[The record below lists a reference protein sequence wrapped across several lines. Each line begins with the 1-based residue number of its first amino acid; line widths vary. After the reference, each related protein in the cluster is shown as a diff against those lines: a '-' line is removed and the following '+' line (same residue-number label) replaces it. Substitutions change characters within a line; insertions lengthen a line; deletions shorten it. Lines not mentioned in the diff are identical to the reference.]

1 VGVLRTVF
9 AAVGNRVQRRPLLT
23 LAVVVGLIVVAGAGA
38 SQITSVTGNEAFVE
52 SNPTLERFGDT
63 FDRGTMA
70 VLVRG
75 PATDPETMRAI
86 DTFDRRMEAA
96 DKVVT
101 VVSPADRVR
110 ATYGR
115 IPDSRAA
122 IERVVEPGGATVIN
136 VVLESGLT
144 QEEQRP
150 VYEKAV
156 DARSWAA
163 FPAGTEVIITGQPA
177 FSAQLSVLIQQS
189 TQELLGLAVGLMI
202 VALFFLF
209 RGVRLRL
216 LPIVAVFVGVIYT
229 FGAMGYLGIP
239 NSTLTSAVFPILIG
253 LGIDYSVQ
261 FHQRYE
267 EELERAPPSEAL
279 PAALAGIGPAV
290 LVAMLAAALGF
301 AATWAVTLG
310 VPAFEWFAQTSI
322 LGVMLS
328 FLTGVFLL
336 TPVVTMWVRWRYGAG
351 STDATTAPAG
361 PAGPAGT
368 TDTRPLDGASDS
380 PTPDE
385 GDLSDVARFLG
396 TGARFFASHPALI
409 LSIAGLLM
417 VGGFY
422 AGESLDTLA
431 DFEEFF
437 PQDLPAYV
445 NLQQFR
451 AVTGGG
457 DATQYDVLV
466 SGSGLRDPATLR
478 WMERFGQ
485 VAVGGSQIRAV
496 ESPATLVKS
505 YNDGAIP
512 ATEAGVERVL
522 DRVPPQERARF
533 YTDGYAHIVVVSEP
547 DVSPEETLSLIN
559 TIESALELSRA
570 PAGVDARLTGT
581 AVVSTPSVIDQIESR
596 DTITGYGIAAVFALL
611 FVYYRDPVKAVAPL
625 VPMLFVVGWQN
636 IYMAAFDIRISPL
649 GASLGALSVG
659 IGAEYTVIVMERYF
673 EEKRRGA
680 DPLDAIETAGARVGK
695 AITISGLTTVFG
707 FSALTLSPFPIIAD
721 FGFLTVGVIFLTLV
735 AAITTL
741 PPVLVVLDQARM
753 DIRRWLDRE
762 RTARGTEA
770 DLDPNT
776 D

>member
-1 VGVLRTVF
+1 MSLLRTVF
-9 AAVGNRVQRRPLLT
+9 AGVGERIQKRPLLT
-23 LAVVVGLIVVAGAGA
+23 LAVVVGLVVVAGAGA
-38 SQITSVTGNEAFVE
+38 SQITSVTGNQAFVD
-52 SNPTLERFGDT
+52 SNPTLERFEDT

-75 PATDPETMRAI
+75 GATDPETMRAI
-86 DTFDRRMEAA
+86 DTFDRRMEAT
-96 DKVVT
+96 DEVVT
-101 VVSPADRVR
+101 VLSPADRVR
-110 ATYGR
+110 AAYGR
-115 IPDSRAA
+115 IPDSRPQ
-122 IERVVEPGGATVIN
+122 IERVVGDDETTVVTVI
-136 VVLESGLT
+136 LESGLT

-150 VYEKAV
+150 VYEDAL

-189 TQELLGLAVGLMI
+189 TQQLLGLAVGLMI

-209 RGVRLRL
+209 RGVKLRL
-216 LPIVAVFVGVIYT
+216 LPIVGVFVGVMYT

-261 FHQRYE
+261 FHQRYS

-290 LVAMLAAALGF
+290 LIAMLAAALGF
-301 AATWAVTLG
+301 AATWVVTLG

-322 LGVMLS
+322 LGVVLS
-328 FLTGVFLL
+328 FLTGIFLL
-336 TPVVTMWVRWRYGAG
+336 TPVLTLWVRWRYDAE
-351 STDATTAPAG
+351 STTRSRP
-361 PAGPAGT
+361 
-368 TDTRPLDGASDS
+368 DTGE
-380 PTPDE
+380 DE
-385 GDLSDVARFLG
+385 LSDVARFLG
-396 TGARFFASHPALI
+396 RGARFFASHPALI
-409 LSIAGLLM
+409 IAIAGLLT

-422 AGESLDTLA
+422 AGESLGTLA

-451 AVTGGG
+451 AVSGGG
-457 DATQYDVLV
+457 DAARYDVIV
-466 SGSGLRDPATLR
+466 SGSDLRDPETLR
-478 WMERFGQ
+478 WMQRFGAAAAGSGQ
-485 VAVGGSQIRAV
+485 VVAV
-496 ESPATLVKS
+496 ESPATLVAS
-505 YNDGAIP
+505 ANDGEIP

-522 DRVPPQERARF
+522 DRVPPERRQQF
-533 YTDGYAHIVVVSEP
+533 YTDGYAHIVVVAEP
-547 DVSPEETLSLIN
+547 DVTPRETLSLIRS
-559 TIESALELSRA
+559 IESALELSRP
-570 PAGVDARLTGT
+570 PAGVEADLTGT
-581 AVVSTPSVIDQIESR
+581 AVISTPSVIDQIESR
-596 DTITGYGIAAVFALL
+596 DRITGYGVLAVFVLL
-611 FVYYRDPVKAVAPL
+611 LTYYRDLVKALAPL

-636 IYMAAFDIRISPL
+636 IYMAAFDIAVSPL

-695 AITISGLTTVFG
+695 AITISGMTTVFG
-707 FSALTLSPFPIIAD
+707 FSALTLSPFPIISD
-721 FGFLTVGVIFLTLV
+721 FGYLTVGVIFLTLV

-753 DIRRWLDRE
+753 DVNAWLDAR
-762 RTARGTEA
+762 RTDRVPDA
-770 DLDPNT
+770 D
-776 D
+776 

>member
-1 VGVLRTVF
+1 MDLLRSAF
-9 AAVGNRVQRRPLLT
+9 ARVGNRIQKRPLLT
-23 LAVVVGLIVVAGAGA
+23 LVVVVGLIVVAGAGA
-38 SQITSVTGNEAFVE
+38 SQITSVTGNQAFVD
-52 SNPTLERFGDT
+52 SNPTLERFEDT

-75 PATDPETMRAI
+75 DVTEPATMRAI
-86 DTFDRRMEAA
+86 DTFDRRME
-96 DKVVT
+96 T
-101 VVSPADRVR
+101 ADRVVSVLTPADQVR
-110 ATYGR
+110 AEYGR
-115 IPDSRAA
+115 IPDSQAQ
-122 IERVVEPGGATVIN
+122 IERVVGDRSSTVVT

-150 VYEKAV
+150 VYEDAL

-163 FPAGTEVIITGQPA
+163 FPAGTEVVITGQPA

-189 TQELLGLAVGLMI
+189 TQQLLGLAVGLMVI
-202 VALFFLF
+202 ALFFLF

-301 AATWAVTLG
+301 GATWVATLG

-328 FLTGVFLL
+328 FMTGIFLL
-336 TPVVTMWVRWRYGAG
+336 TPVLTLWVRWRYDAE
-351 STDATTAPAG
+351 STTPRPAV
-361 PAGPAGT
+361 
-368 TDTRPLDGASDS
+368 DDD
-380 PTPDE
+380 DE
-385 GDLSDVARFLG
+385 LSDVARFLG
-396 TGARFFASHPALI
+396 RGARFFASHPALI
-409 LSIAGLLM
+409 LAIAGLLT

-422 AGESLDTLA
+422 AGESLGTLA

-451 AVTGGG
+451 AVSGGG
-457 DATQYDVLV
+457 DAARYDIIV
-466 SGSGLRDPATLR
+466 SGTDLRDPETLR
-478 WMERFGQ
+478 WMERFSAAAAGSGQ
-485 VAVGGSQIRAV
+485 VVAV
-496 ESPATLVKS
+496 ESPATVVA
-505 YNDGAIP
+505 GANGGEIP
-512 ATEAGVERVL
+512 ATEAGVERAL
-522 DRVPPQERARF
+522 DRVPPERRQQF
-533 YTDGYAHIVVVSEP
+533 YTDGYAHIVVIAESDITP
-547 DVSPEETLSLIN
+547 RETLSLIRS
-559 TIESALELSRA
+559 IESALELSQP
-570 PAGVDARLTGT
+570 PAGVEADLTGT
-581 AVVSTPSVIDQIESR
+581 AVISTPSVIDQIESR
-596 DTITGYGIAAVFALL
+596 DQITGYGVLAVFVLL
-611 FVYYRDPVKAVAPL
+611 LLYYRDPVKALAPL
-625 VPMLFVVGWQN
+625 IPMLFVVGWQN
-636 IYMAAFDIRISPL
+636 IYMAAFDIRVSPL

-695 AITISGLTTVFG
+695 AITISGMTTVFG
-707 FSALTLSPFPIIAD
+707 FSALTLSPFPIIGD
-721 FGFLTVGVIFLTLV
+721 FGYLTVGVIFLTLV

-741 PPVLVVLDQARM
+741 PPVLVVLDQLRM
-753 DIRRWLDRE
+753 DIRSWLDTRE
-762 RTARGTEA
+762 TSTIDA
-770 DLDPNT
+770 D
-776 D
+776 

>member
-1 VGVLRTVF
+1 
-9 AAVGNRVQRRPLLT
+9 
-23 LAVVVGLIVVAGAGA
+23 
-38 SQITSVTGNEAFVE
+38 
-52 SNPTLERFGDT
+52 
-63 FDRGTMA
+63 
-70 VLVRG
+70 
-75 PATDPETMRAI
+75 
-86 DTFDRRMEAA
+86 
-96 DKVVT
+96 VVT
-101 VVSPADRVR
+101 VLSPADRVR
-110 ATYGR
+110 AEYGR

-122 IERVVEPGGATVIN
+122 IERVVRPGESTVVT

-150 VYEKAV
+150 VYEDAL

-163 FPAGTEVIITGQPA
+163 FPAGTEVIITGPPA
-177 FSAQLSVLIQQS
+177 FSSQLSVLIQQS
-189 TQELLGLAVGLMI
+189 TQQLLGLAVGLMI
-202 VALFFLF
+202 VALFFIF
-209 RGVRLRL
+209 RGVQLRL

-301 AATWAVTLG
+301 GATWVATLG

-336 TPVVTMWVRWRYGAG
+336 TPVLTLWVRWRHDPDQVV
-351 STDATTAPAG
+351 TETA
-361 PAGPAGT
+361 
-368 TDTRPLDGASDS
+368 DR
-380 PTPDE
+380 DE
-385 GDLSDVARFLG
+385 EELSDVARFLG
-396 TGARFFASHPALI
+396 KGARFFASHPALI
-409 LSIAGLLM
+409 LAVAGLLM

-422 AGESLDTLA
+422 AGESLETLA
-431 DFEEFF
+431 DSEEFF

-451 AVTGGG
+451 AVSGGG
-457 DATQYDVLV
+457 DAAQYDVLV
-466 SGSGLRDPATLR
+466 TGSNLRDPDTLR
-478 WMERFGQ
+478 WMERFADTATGSGQ
-485 VAVGGSQIRAV
+485 IVAV
-496 ESPATLVKS
+496 ESPASLVRS
-505 YNDGAIP
+505 YNDGEIP
-512 ATEAGVERVL
+512 PTRAGVERVL
-522 DRVPPQERARF
+522 DRAPPERRQQF
-533 YTDGYAHIVVVSEP
+533 YTDGYAHIVVVTGP
-547 DVSPEETLSLIN
+547 DVTSEETVSLIRS
-559 TIESALELSRA
+559 IESALELSRP
-570 PAGVDARLTGT
+570 PAGVDAQLTGV
-581 AVVSTPSVIDQIESR
+581 AVVSTPSIIEQIESR
-596 DTITGYGIAAVFALL
+596 DTITGYGVFAVFVLL
-611 FVYYRDPVKAVAPL
+611 LVYYRDPVKAVAPL
-625 VPMLFVVGWQN
+625 IPMLFVVGWQN
-636 IYMAAFDIRISPL
+636 IYMATFDIRISPL

-680 DPLDAIETAGARVGK
+680 VPLDAIETAGARVGK
-695 AITISGLTTVFG
+695 AITISGMTTVFG
-707 FSALTLSPFPIIAD
+707 FSALTLSPFPIISD

-741 PPVLVVLDQARM
+741 PPVLVTLDQARM
-753 DIRRWLDRE
+753 DVRAYLDRE
-762 RTARGTEA
+762 RSPPDVDA
-770 DLDPNT
+770 DSST

>member
-1 VGVLRTVF
+1 MGLLRAVF
-9 AAVGNRVQRRPLLT
+9 AGVGRRVQKRPLLT

-38 SQITSVTGNEAFVE
+38 SQITSVTGNEAFVD
-52 SNPTLERFGDT
+52 SNPTLERFQDT

-75 PATDPETMRAI
+75 SATSPETMRAI
-86 DTFDRRMEAA
+86 DTFDRRMETV
-96 DKVVT
+96 DEVVT
-101 VVSPADRVR
+101 VISPADRVR
-110 ATYGR
+110 AAYGR
-115 IPDSRAA
+115 IPNSEAR
-122 IERVVEPGGATVIN
+122 IERVVGDDDTVVVT
-136 VVLESGLT
+136 VVLEAGLT

-150 VYEKAV
+150 VYEDAL

-163 FPAGTEVIITGQPA
+163 FPAGTDAIITGQPA
-177 FSAQLSVLIQQS
+177 FSSQLSVLIQQS
-189 TQELLGLAVGLMI
+189 TQQLLGLAVGLMV

-267 EELERAPPSEAL
+267 EELERAPPAEAL

-301 AATWAVTLG
+301 GATWVATLG

-328 FLTGVFLL
+328 FLTGIFLL
-336 TPVVTMWVRWRYGAG
+336 TPVLTLWVRWRYDADPTAAG
-351 STDATTAPAG
+351 STHE
-361 PAGPAGT
+361 
-368 TDTRPLDGASDS
+368 
-380 PTPDE
+380 DE
-385 GDLSDVARFLG
+385 LSDTARFLG
-396 TGARFFASHPALI
+396 RGARFFASHPALI
-409 LSIAGLLM
+409 IAIAGLLT

-422 AGESLDTLA
+422 AGESLGTLA

-451 AVTGGG
+451 ALSGGG
-457 DATQYDVLV
+457 DAAQYDVLV
-466 SGSGLRDPATLR
+466 SGTGLRDPATLR
-478 WMERFGQ
+478 WMERFGDAAANSGQ
-485 VAVGGSQIRAV
+485 VTAIQ
-496 ESPATLVKS
+496 SPATVVKS
-505 YNDGAIP
+505 YNNGTIP
-512 ATEAGVERVL
+512 ATEAGVDRVL
-522 DRVPPQERARF
+522 RRVPDERRSQF
-533 YTDGYAHIVVVSEP
+533 YTDGYAHIIVVAEA
-547 DVSPEETLSLIN
+547 DVTPRETVSLIRS
-559 TIESALELSRA
+559 IEAALELSRP
-570 PAGVDARLTGT
+570 PAGVDAELTGT

-596 DTITGYGIAAVFALL
+596 DQITSYGIVAVFTLLAL
-611 FVYYRDPVKAVAPL
+611 YYRDLVKATAPL
-625 VPMLFVVGWQN
+625 IPMLFVVGWQN
-636 IYMAAFDIRISPL
+636 LYMAALDIAVSPL

-695 AITISGLTTVFG
+695 AITISGMTTVFG
-707 FSALTLSPFPIIAD
+707 FSALTLSPFPIISD

-735 AAITTL
+735 ASITTL
-741 PPVLVVLDQARM
+741 PPVLVVLDEARM
-753 DIRRWLDRE
+753 DLRAWLNRS
-762 RTARGTEA
+762 RSA
-770 DLDPNT
+770 DT
-776 D
+776 DADAADAAVDGD

>member
-1 VGVLRTVF
+1 MNLLRTLF
-9 AAVGNRVQRRPLLT
+9 AGVGNRIQKRPLVT
-23 LAVVVGLIVVAGAGA
+23 LAVVVGLIVVASAGA
-38 SQITSVTGNEAFVE
+38 SQITSVTGNEAFVD
-52 SNPTLERFGDT
+52 SNPTLDRFQDT

-75 PATDPETMRAI
+75 DVTDPEVMRAI
-86 DTFDRRMEAA
+86 DTFDRRMETA
-96 DKVVT
+96 DEVVT
-101 VVSPADRVR
+101 VLSPADRVR
-110 ATYGR
+110 AEYGR
-115 IPDSRAA
+115 IPASRPA
-122 IERVVEPGGATVIN
+122 IERVVGPGESTVVT

-150 VYEKAV
+150 IYEEAL

-163 FPAGTEVIITGQPA
+163 FPAGTEAIITGQPA

-189 TQELLGLAVGLMI
+189 TQQLLGLAVGLMI
-202 VALFFLF
+202 VALFFIF

-267 EELERAPPSEAL
+267 EELERAPPAEAL

-290 LVAMLAAALGF
+290 LVAMFAAALGF
-301 AATWAVTLG
+301 GATWVATLG

-328 FLTGVFLL
+328 FLTGIFLL
-336 TPVVTMWVRWRYGAG
+336 TPVLTLWVRWRY
-351 STDATTAPAG
+351 DADRVVSETA
-361 PAGPAGT
+361 
-368 TDTRPLDGASDS
+368 DR
-380 PTPDE
+380 DE
-385 GDLSDVARFLG
+385 EELSDVARFLG
-396 TGARFFASHPALI
+396 KGARFFASHPALI
-409 LSIAGLLM
+409 LAIAGLLM

-422 AGESLDTLA
+422 AGESLETLA
-431 DFEEFF
+431 DSEEFF

-451 AVTGGG
+451 AVSGGG
-457 DATQYDVLV
+457 DAAQYDVLV
-466 SGSGLRDPATLR
+466 TGSNLRDPDTLR
-478 WMERFGQ
+478 WMERFADTATGSGQ
-485 VAVGGSQIRAV
+485 IVAVD
-496 ESPATLVKS
+496 SPASLVRS
-505 YNDGAIP
+505 YNDGEIP
-512 ATEAGVERVL
+512 STRAGVERVL
-522 DRVPPQERARF
+522 DRVPSERRQQF
-533 YTDGYAHIVVVSEP
+533 YTDGYAHIVVVTGP
-547 DVSPEETLSLIN
+547 DVTSEETVSLIR
-559 TIESALELSRA
+559 TIESALELSRP
-570 PAGVDARLTGT
+570 PAGVDAQLTGV
-581 AVVSTPSVIDQIESR
+581 AVVSTPSIIEQIESR
-596 DTITGYGIAAVFALL
+596 DTITGYGVFAVFVLL
-611 FVYYRDPVKAVAPL
+611 LVYYRDPVKAIAPL

-636 IYMAAFDIRISPL
+636 IYMAAFDIRVSPL

-680 DPLDAIETAGARVGK
+680 LPLDAIETAGARVGK
-695 AITISGLTTVFG
+695 AITISGMTTVFG
-707 FSALTLSPFPIIAD
+707 FSALTLSPFPIISD

-741 PPVLVVLDQARM
+741 PPVLVTLDQARM
-753 DIRRWLDRE
+753 DIRASLDRE
-762 RTARGTEA
+762 RSPPDVDADHGT
-770 DLDPNT
+770 D
-776 D
+776 

>member
-1 VGVLRTVF
+1 MGVLRVIF
-9 AAVGNRVQRRPLLT
+9 AGVGDRIQKRPLLT
-23 LAVVVGLIVVAGAGA
+23 LAVIVGLIVVAGAGA
-38 SQITSVTGNEAFVE
+38 SQITSVTGNEAFVQ
-52 SNPTLERFGDT
+52 SNPTLERFEDT

-75 PATDPETMRAI
+75 PVTDPETMTAI
-86 DTFDRRMEAA
+86 DTFDRRMETA

-101 VVSPADRVR
+101 VITPADRVR
-110 ATYGR
+110 AEYGR

-122 IERVVEPGGATVIN
+122 IERVVSDEESTVVT

-150 VYEKAV
+150 VYQEAL

-163 FPAGTEVIITGQPA
+163 FPAGTEVVITGQPA

-189 TQELLGLAVGLMI
+189 TQQLLGLAVGLMI
-202 VALFFLF
+202 IALFFLF

-301 AATWAVTLG
+301 GATWIATLG

-322 LGVMLS
+322 LGVVLS
-328 FLTGVFLL
+328 FITGIFLL
-336 TPVVTMWVRWRYGAG
+336 TPVLTLWVRWRYDPEP
-351 STDATTAPAG
+351 TVDAAAV
-361 PAGPAGT
+361 
-368 TDTRPLDGASDS
+368 DRD
-380 PTPDE
+380 DE
-385 GDLSDVARFLG
+385 ELSDVARFLG
-396 TGARFFASHPALI
+396 NGARFFAAHPALV
-409 LSIAGLLM
+409 LAIAGLLT

-422 AGESLDTLA
+422 AGEDLGTLA

-451 AVTGGG
+451 AVSGGG
-457 DATQYDVLV
+457 SAAQYDIVV
-466 SGSGLRDPATLR
+466 SGSGLRDPETLR
-478 WMERFGQ
+478 WMERFGDI
-485 VAVGGSQIRAV
+485 AVGSGQVTAV
-496 ESPATLVKS
+496 QSPATLVKS
-505 YNDGAIP
+505 YNGGELP
-512 ATEAGVERVL
+512 ATRAGVDRVL
-522 DRVPPQERARF
+522 ERVPPERRAQF
-533 YTDGYAHIVVVSEP
+533 YTDGYAHLVVVTGP
-547 DVSPEETLSLIN
+547 DVTPEETVSLIRS
-559 TIESALELSRA
+559 IRSALELSRP
-570 PAGVDARLTGT
+570 PAGVDAQLTGT

-596 DTITGYGIAAVFALL
+596 DRITGYGVLAVFVLL
-611 FVYYRDPVKAVAPL
+611 LVYYRDPVKALAPL
-625 VPMLFVVGWQN
+625 IPMLFVVGWQN
-636 IYMAAFDIRISPL
+636 IYMAAFDIRVSPL

-680 DPLDAIETAGARVGK
+680 APLDAIETAGARVGK
-695 AITISGLTTVFG
+695 AITISGMTTVFG
-707 FSALTLSPFPIIAD
+707 FSALTLSPFPIISD
-721 FGFLTVGVIFLTLV
+721 FGYLTVGVIFLTLV

-753 DIRRWLDRE
+753 DLRALLD
-762 RTARGTEA
+762 TRGTPPETEA
-770 DLDPNT
+770 DVDG

>member
-1 VGVLRTVF
+1 M
-9 AAVGNRVQRRPLLT
+9 
-23 LAVVVGLIVVAGAGA
+23 
-38 SQITSVTGNEAFVE
+38 TGNQAFVD
-52 SNPTLERFGDT
+52 SNPTLERFEDT

-75 PATDPETMRAI
+75 DVTEPATMRAI
-86 DTFDRRMEAA
+86 DTFDRRME
-96 DKVVT
+96 T
-101 VVSPADRVR
+101 ADRVVSVLTPADQVR
-110 ATYGR
+110 AEYGR
-115 IPDSRAA
+115 IPDSQAQ
-122 IERVVEPGGATVIN
+122 IERVVGDRSSTVVT

-150 VYEKAV
+150 VYEDAL

-189 TQELLGLAVGLMI
+189 TQQLLGLAVGLMVI
-202 VALFFLF
+202 ALFFLF

-301 AATWAVTLG
+301 GATWVATLG

-328 FLTGVFLL
+328 FMTGIFLL
-336 TPVVTMWVRWRYGAG
+336 TPVLTLWVRWRYDAE
-351 STDATTAPAG
+351 STTPRPAV
-361 PAGPAGT
+361 
-368 TDTRPLDGASDS
+368 DDD
-380 PTPDE
+380 DE
-385 GDLSDVARFLG
+385 LSDVARFLG
-396 TGARFFASHPALI
+396 RGARFFASHPALI
-409 LSIAGLLM
+409 LAIAGLLT

-422 AGESLDTLA
+422 AGESLGTLA

-451 AVTGGG
+451 AVSGGG
-457 DATQYDVLV
+457 DAARYDIIV
-466 SGSGLRDPATLR
+466 SGTDLRDPETLR
-478 WMERFGQ
+478 WMERFSAAAAGSGQ
-485 VAVGGSQIRAV
+485 VVAV
-496 ESPATLVKS
+496 ESPATVVA
-505 YNDGAIP
+505 GANGGEIP
-512 ATEAGVERVL
+512 ATEAGVERAL
-522 DRVPPQERARF
+522 DRVPPERRQQF
-533 YTDGYAHIVVVSEP
+533 YTDGYAHIVVIAESDITP
-547 DVSPEETLSLIN
+547 RETLSLIRS
-559 TIESALELSRA
+559 IESALELSQP
-570 PAGVDARLTGT
+570 PAGVEADLTGT
-581 AVVSTPSVIDQIESR
+581 AVISTPSVIDQIESR
-596 DTITGYGIAAVFALL
+596 DQITGYGVLAVFVLL
-611 FVYYRDPVKAVAPL
+611 LLYYRDPVKALAPL
-625 VPMLFVVGWQN
+625 IPMLFVVGWQN
-636 IYMAAFDIRISPL
+636 IYMAAFDIRVSPL

-695 AITISGLTTVFG
+695 AITISGMTTVFG
-707 FSALTLSPFPIIAD
+707 FSALTLSPFPIIGD
-721 FGFLTVGVIFLTLV
+721 FGYLTVGVIFLTLV

-741 PPVLVVLDQARM
+741 PPVLVVLDQLRM
-753 DIRRWLDRE
+753 DIRSWLDTRE
-762 RTARGTEA
+762 TSTIDA
-770 DLDPNT
+770 D
-776 D
+776 

>member
-1 VGVLRTVF
+1 MSVLRTVF
-9 AAVGNRVQRRPLLT
+9 ASVGKRVQKRPLLT
-23 LAVVVGLIVVAGAGA
+23 LAVIVGLIVVAGAGA
-38 SQITSVTGNEAFVE
+38 SQITNVTGNEAFVE
-52 SNPTLERFGDT
+52 SNPTLERFQDT

-75 PATDPETMRAI
+75 GVTDPETMRAI
-86 DTFDRRMEAA
+86 DTFDRRMEAT
-96 DKVVT
+96 DEVIT
-101 VVSPADRVR
+101 VLSPADRVR
-110 ATYGR
+110 AEYGR
-115 IPDSRAA
+115 IPDSEPR
-122 IERVVEPGGATVIN
+122 IERVVGDDETAVVT

-150 VYEKAV
+150 VYEDAL

-189 TQELLGLAVGLMI
+189 TQQLLGLAVGLMI

-239 NSTLTSAVFPILIG
+239 NSTLTSAVFPSLIG

-261 FHQRYE
+261 FHQRYS

-301 AATWAVTLG
+301 AATWVATLG

-322 LGVMLS
+322 LGVVLS
-328 FLTGVFLL
+328 FVTGIFLL
-336 TPVVTMWVRWRYGAG
+336 TPVLTLWVRWRYDAE
-351 STDATTAPAG
+351 STTRR
-361 PAGPAGT
+361 
-368 TDTRPLDGASDS
+368 TD
-380 PTPDE
+380 DE
-385 GDLSDVARFLG
+385 EGELSDVARFLG
-396 TGARFFASHPALI
+396 RGARFFASHPALI
-409 LSIAGLLM
+409 IAIAGLLT

-422 AGESLDTLA
+422 ASENLGTLA

-451 AVTGGG
+451 AVSGGG
-457 DATQYDVLV
+457 DAARYDVLV
-466 SGSGLRDPATLR
+466 SGSDLRDPETLR
-478 WMERFGQ
+478 WMQRFGAVATGSGQ
-485 VAVGGSQIRAV
+485 VVTV
-496 ESPATLVKS
+496 ESPATAVAS
-505 YNDGAIP
+505 ANGGEIP
-512 ATEAGVERVL
+512 ATEAGVQRAL
-522 DRVPPQERARF
+522 DRLPPERRQQF
-533 YTDGYAHIVVVSEP
+533 YTGGYAHIVVIAEP
-547 DVSPEETLSLIN
+547 DITPRETVSLIRS
-559 TIESALELSRA
+559 IESALELSRP
-570 PAGVDARLTGT
+570 PAGVEADLTGT
-581 AVVSTPSVIDQIESR
+581 AVISTPSVIDQIESR
-596 DTITGYGIAAVFALL
+596 DRITGYGVLAVFVLL
-611 FVYYRDPVKAVAPL
+611 LVYYRDLVKALAPL

-636 IYMAAFDIRISPL
+636 IYMAAFDIPVSPL

-680 DPLDAIETAGARVGK
+680 APLDAIETAGARVGK
-695 AITISGLTTVFG
+695 AITISGMTTVFG
-707 FSALTLSPFPIIAD
+707 FSALTLSPFPIISD
-721 FGFLTVGVIFLTLV
+721 FGYLTVGVIFLTLV

-753 DIRRWLDRE
+753 DIRAWLD
-762 RTARGTEA
+762 ARGTAPLPDA
-770 DLDPNT
+770 D
-776 D
+776 

>member
-1 VGVLRTVF
+1 MDLLRAVF
-9 AAVGNRVQRRPLLT
+9 AGVGNRIQKRPLLT
-23 LAVVVGLIVVAGAGA
+23 LLVVVGLIVVAGAGA
-38 SQITSVTGNEAFVE
+38 SQITSVTGNEAFVQ
-52 SNPTLERFGDT
+52 SNPTLERFEDT
-63 FDRGTMA
+63 FDRGSMA

-75 PATDPETMRAI
+75 EVTDPETMTAI
-86 DTFDRRMEAA
+86 DTFDRRMETV
-96 DKVVT
+96 DDVVT
-101 VVSPADRVR
+101 VITPADRVR
-110 ATYGR
+110 AAYGR
-115 IPDSRAA
+115 IPDSQAA
-122 IERVVEPGGATVIN
+122 IERVVDPEESTVIT

-150 VYEKAV
+150 VYEEALE
-156 DARSWAA
+156 ARSWAA

-189 TQELLGLAVGLMI
+189 TQQLLGLAVGLMI

-267 EELERAPPSEAL
+267 EELERAPPSQAL

-301 AATWAVTLG
+301 AATWVATLG

-322 LGVMLS
+322 LGVVLS
-328 FLTGVFLL
+328 FVTGIFLL
-336 TPVVTMWVRWRYGAG
+336 TPVLTLWVRWRYDPEP
-351 STDATTAPAG
+351 SVDAATVE
-361 PAGPAGT
+361 
-368 TDTRPLDGASDS
+368 R
-380 PTPDE
+380 DE
-385 GDLSDVARFLG
+385 GELSDVARFLG
-396 TGARFFASHPALI
+396 KGARFFASHPALI
-409 LSIAGLLM
+409 LAIAGLLT

-451 AVTGGG
+451 AVSGGG
-457 DATQYDVLV
+457 SAAQYDVLV
-466 SGSGLRDPATLR
+466 SGSGLRDPETLH
-478 WMERFGQ
+478 WMERFREIVVGSGQ
-485 VAVGGSQIRAV
+485 VVAV

-505 YNDGAIP
+505 YNGGEIP
-512 ATEAGVERVL
+512 ATRAGVDRVL
-522 DRVPPQERARF
+522 ERVPPERRAQF
-533 YTDGYAHIVVVSEP
+533 YTDGYAHLVVVTGP
-547 DVSPEETLSLIN
+547 DVTPRETVSLIGS
-559 TIESALELSRA
+559 IRSALELSRP
-570 PAGVDARLTGT
+570 PAGVDAQLTGT
-581 AVVSTPSVIDQIESR
+581 AVISTPSVIDQIESR
-596 DTITGYGIAAVFALL
+596 DRITGYGVFAVFVLL
-611 FVYYRDPVKAVAPL
+611 LLYYRDPVKALAPL
-625 VPMLFVVGWQN
+625 IPMLFVVGWQN

-695 AITISGLTTVFG
+695 AITISGMTTVFG

-721 FGFLTVGVIFLTLV
+721 FGYLTVGVIFLTLV

-741 PPVLVVLDQARM
+741 PPVLVVLDQART
-753 DIRRWLDRE
+753 DLRALLDRD
-762 RTARGTEA
+762 RASRDA
-770 DLDPNT
+770 DT
-776 D
+776 DVDAD

>member
-1 VGVLRTVF
+1 MKLLRTVF
-9 AAVGNRVQRRPLLT
+9 AGVGDRVQKRPLLV

-52 SNPTLERFGDT
+52 SNPTLERFQDT

-75 PATDPETMRAI
+75 GVTDPATMRAI
-86 DTFDRRMEAA
+86 DTFDRRMSGAER
-96 DKVVT
+96 VVT
-101 VVSPADRVR
+101 VLSPADQVR
-110 ATYGR
+110 AEYGR
-115 IPDSRAA
+115 IPRSQAD
-122 IERVVEPGGATVIN
+122 IERVVGDSDTTVVT

-150 VYEKAV
+150 VYEDAL
-156 DARSWAA
+156 DARAWAA
-163 FPAGTEVIITGQPA
+163 FPAGTDVIITGQPA

-189 TQELLGLAVGLMI
+189 TQQLLGLAVGLMV

-216 LPIVAVFVGVIYT
+216 LPIVGVFVGVIYT
-229 FGAMGYLGIP
+229 FGAMGFLGIP

-261 FHQRYE
+261 FHQRYS

-301 AATWAVTLG
+301 GATWAVTLG

-328 FLTGVFLL
+328 FLTGIFLL
-336 TPVVTMWVRWRYGAG
+336 TPVLTLWVRWRYDAE
-351 STDATTAPAG
+351 STAHTPTN
-361 PAGPAGT
+361 
-368 TDTRPLDGASDS
+368 TD
-380 PTPDE
+380 E
-385 GDLSDVARFLG
+385 EDLSDVARLLG
-396 TGARFFASHPALI
+396 RGARFFASHPALI
-409 LSIAGLLM
+409 IAIAGLLT

-422 AGESLDTLA
+422 AGESLGTLA

-451 AVTGGG
+451 AVSGGG
-457 DATQYDVLV
+457 DAARYDVLV
-466 SGSGLRDPATLR
+466 SGSDLRDPDTLR
-478 WMERFGQ
+478 WMQRFGAT
-485 VAVGGSQIRAV
+485 AVGSGQVVAV
-496 ESPATLVKS
+496 ESPATLVAS
-505 YNDGAIP
+505 ANGGELP
-512 ATEAGVERVL
+512 ATEAGVERAL
-522 DRVPPQERARF
+522 DRVPSERRQQF
-533 YTDGYAHIVVVSEP
+533 YTDGYAHIIVIAEP
-547 DVSPEETLSLIN
+547 DITPRETVSLIR
-559 TIESALELSRA
+559 SLDAALELSRP
-570 PAGVDARLTGT
+570 PAGVEADLTGT

-596 DTITGYGIAAVFALL
+596 DRITGYGVLAVFVLL
-611 FVYYRDPVKAVAPL
+611 LLYYRDPVKAVAPL
-625 VPMLFVVGWQN
+625 IPMLFVVGWQN
-636 IYMAAFDIRISPL
+636 IYMAAFDIRVSPL

-680 DPLDAIETAGARVGK
+680 APLDAIETAGARVGK
-695 AITISGLTTVFG
+695 AITISGMTTVFG
-707 FSALTLSPFPIIAD
+707 FSALTLSPFPIISD
-721 FGFLTVGVIFLTLV
+721 FGYLTVGVIFLTLV

-753 DIRRWLDRE
+753 DVRAWLD
-762 RTARGTEA
+762 ARGVEVVPDA
-770 DLDPNT
+770 D
-776 D
+776 

>member
-1 VGVLRTVF
+1 MDLLRSAF
-9 AAVGNRVQRRPLLT
+9 ARVGNRIQKRPLLT
-23 LAVVVGLIVVAGAGA
+23 LVVVVGLIVVAGAGA
-38 SQITSVTGNEAFVE
+38 SQITSVTGNQAFVD
-52 SNPTLERFGDT
+52 SNPTLERFEDT

-75 PATDPETMRAI
+75 DVTEPATMRAI
-86 DTFDRRMEAA
+86 DTFDRRME
-96 DKVVT
+96 T
-101 VVSPADRVR
+101 ADRVVSVLTPADQVR
-110 ATYGR
+110 AEYGR
-115 IPDSRAA
+115 IPDSQAQ
-122 IERVVEPGGATVIN
+122 IERVVGDRSSTVVT

-150 VYEKAV
+150 VYEDAL

-189 TQELLGLAVGLMI
+189 TQQLLGLAVGLMVI
-202 VALFFLF
+202 ALFFLF

-301 AATWAVTLG
+301 GATWVATLG

-328 FLTGVFLL
+328 FMTGIFLL
-336 TPVVTMWVRWRYGAG
+336 TPVLTLWVRWRYDAE
-351 STDATTAPAG
+351 STTPRPAV
-361 PAGPAGT
+361 
-368 TDTRPLDGASDS
+368 DDD
-380 PTPDE
+380 DE
-385 GDLSDVARFLG
+385 LSDVARFLG
-396 TGARFFASHPALI
+396 RGARFFASHPALI
-409 LSIAGLLM
+409 LAIAGLLT

-422 AGESLDTLA
+422 AGESLGTLA

-451 AVTGGG
+451 AVSGGG
-457 DATQYDVLV
+457 DAARYDIIV
-466 SGSGLRDPATLR
+466 SGTDLRDPETLR
-478 WMERFGQ
+478 WMERFSAAAAGSGQ
-485 VAVGGSQIRAV
+485 VVAV
-496 ESPATLVKS
+496 ESPATVVA
-505 YNDGAIP
+505 GANGGEIP
-512 ATEAGVERVL
+512 ATEAGVERAL
-522 DRVPPQERARF
+522 DRVPPERRQQF
-533 YTDGYAHIVVVSEP
+533 YTDGYAHIVVIAESDITP
-547 DVSPEETLSLIN
+547 RETLSLIRS
-559 TIESALELSRA
+559 IESALELSQP
-570 PAGVDARLTGT
+570 PAGVEADLTGT
-581 AVVSTPSVIDQIESR
+581 AVISTPSVIDQIESR
-596 DTITGYGIAAVFALL
+596 DQITGYGVLAVFVLL
-611 FVYYRDPVKAVAPL
+611 LLYYRDPVKALAPL
-625 VPMLFVVGWQN
+625 IPMLFVVGWQN
-636 IYMAAFDIRISPL
+636 IYMAAFDIRVSPL

-695 AITISGLTTVFG
+695 AITISGMTTVFG
-707 FSALTLSPFPIIAD
+707 FSALTLSPFPIIGD
-721 FGFLTVGVIFLTLV
+721 FGYLTVGVIFLTLV

-741 PPVLVVLDQARM
+741 PPVLVVLDQLRM
-753 DIRRWLDRE
+753 DIRAWLDSDGVE
-762 RTARGTEA
+762 TVLDA
-770 DLDPNT
+770 D
-776 D
+776 

>member
-1 VGVLRTVF
+1 MDLLRSAF
-9 AAVGNRVQRRPLLT
+9 ARVGNRIQKRPLLT
-23 LAVVVGLIVVAGAGA
+23 LVVVVSLIVVAGAGA
-38 SQITSVTGNEAFVE
+38 SQITSVTGNQAFVD
-52 SNPTLERFGDT
+52 SNPTLERFEDT

-75 PATDPETMRAI
+75 DVTEPATMRAI
-86 DTFDRRMEAA
+86 DTFDRRME
-96 DKVVT
+96 T
-101 VVSPADRVR
+101 ADRVVSVLTPADQVR
-110 ATYGR
+110 AEYGR
-115 IPDSRAA
+115 IPDSQAQ
-122 IERVVEPGGATVIN
+122 IERVVGDRSSTVVT

-150 VYEKAV
+150 VYEDAL

-163 FPAGTEVIITGQPA
+163 FPAGTEVVITGQPA

-189 TQELLGLAVGLMI
+189 TQQLLGLAVGLMVI
-202 VALFFLF
+202 ALFFLF

-301 AATWAVTLG
+301 GATWVATLG

-328 FLTGVFLL
+328 FMTGIFLL
-336 TPVVTMWVRWRYGAG
+336 TPVLTLWVRWRYDAE
-351 STDATTAPAG
+351 STTPRPAV
-361 PAGPAGT
+361 
-368 TDTRPLDGASDS
+368 DDD
-380 PTPDE
+380 DE
-385 GDLSDVARFLG
+385 LSDVARFLG
-396 TGARFFASHPALI
+396 RGARFFASHPALI
-409 LSIAGLLM
+409 LAIAGLLT

-422 AGESLDTLA
+422 AGESLGTLA

-451 AVTGGG
+451 AVSGGG
-457 DATQYDVLV
+457 DAARYDIIV
-466 SGSGLRDPATLR
+466 SGTDLRDPETLR
-478 WMERFGQ
+478 WMERFSAAAAGSGQ
-485 VAVGGSQIRAV
+485 IVAV
-496 ESPATLVKS
+496 ESPATVVA
-505 YNDGAIP
+505 GANGGEIP
-512 ATEAGVERVL
+512 ATEAGVERAL
-522 DRVPPQERARF
+522 DRVPPERRQQF
-533 YTDGYAHIVVVSEP
+533 YTDGYAHIVVIAESDITP
-547 DVSPEETLSLIN
+547 RETLSLIRS
-559 TIESALELSRA
+559 IESALELSQP
-570 PAGVDARLTGT
+570 PAGVEADLTGT
-581 AVVSTPSVIDQIESR
+581 AVISTPSVIDQIESR
-596 DTITGYGIAAVFALL
+596 DQITGYGVLAVFVLL
-611 FVYYRDPVKAVAPL
+611 LLYYRDPVKALAPL
-625 VPMLFVVGWQN
+625 IPMLFVVGWQN
-636 IYMAAFDIRISPL
+636 IYMAAFDIRVSPL

-695 AITISGLTTVFG
+695 AITISGMTTVFG
-707 FSALTLSPFPIIAD
+707 FSALTLSPFPIIGD
-721 FGFLTVGVIFLTLV
+721 FGYLTVGVIFLTLV

-741 PPVLVVLDQARM
+741 PPVLVVLDQLRM
-753 DIRRWLDRE
+753 DVRSWLDSDGVE
-762 RTARGTEA
+762 TVLDA
-770 DLDPNT
+770 D
-776 D
+776 

>member
-1 VGVLRTVF
+1 MGVLRTVF
-9 AAVGNRVQRRPLLT
+9 AGVGDRVQKRPLLT

-38 SQITSVTGNEAFVE
+38 SQITSVTGNEAFVQ
-52 SNPTLERFGDT
+52 SNPTLERFEDT

-75 PATDPETMRAI
+75 PVTDPETMTAI
-86 DTFDRRMEAA
+86 DTFDRRMETA

-101 VVSPADRVR
+101 VITPADRVR
-110 ATYGR
+110 AEYGR

-122 IERVVEPGGATVIN
+122 IERVVSDEESTVVT

-150 VYEKAV
+150 VYQEAL

-163 FPAGTEVIITGQPA
+163 FPAGTEVVITGQPA

-189 TQELLGLAVGLMI
+189 TQQLLGLAVGLMI

-267 EELERAPPSEAL
+267 EELERAPPSDAL

-301 AATWAVTLG
+301 GATWIATLG

-322 LGVMLS
+322 LGVVLS
-328 FLTGVFLL
+328 FITGIFLL
-336 TPVVTMWVRWRYGAG
+336 TPVLTLWVRWRYDPEPAV
-351 STDATTAPAG
+351 DAAAV
-361 PAGPAGT
+361 
-368 TDTRPLDGASDS
+368 DRD
-380 PTPDE
+380 DE
-385 GDLSDVARFLG
+385 ELSDVARFLG
-396 TGARFFASHPALI
+396 SGARFFASHPALV
-409 LSIAGLLM
+409 LAIAGLLT

-422 AGESLDTLA
+422 AGEDLGTLA

-451 AVTGGG
+451 AVSGGG
-457 DATQYDVLV
+457 SAAQYDIVV
-466 SGSGLRDPATLR
+466 SGTGIRDPETLR
-478 WMERFGQ
+478 WMERFGDIATGSGQ
-485 VAVGGSQIRAV
+485 VTAVQ
-496 ESPATLVKS
+496 SPATLVKS
-505 YNDGAIP
+505 YNGGEIP
-512 ATEAGVERVL
+512 ATRAGVDRVL
-522 DRVPPQERARF
+522 DRVPPDRRAQF
-533 YTDGYAHIVVVSEP
+533 YTDGYAHLVVVTGP
-547 DVSPEETLSLIN
+547 DVTPDETVSLIGS
-559 TIESALELSRA
+559 IRSALELSRP
-570 PAGVDARLTGT
+570 PAGVDAQLTGT

-596 DTITGYGIAAVFALL
+596 DRITGYGVLAVFVLL
-611 FVYYRDPVKAVAPL
+611 LVYYRDPVKALAPL
-625 VPMLFVVGWQN
+625 IPMLFVVGWQN
-636 IYMAAFDIRISPL
+636 IYMAAFDIRVSPL

-680 DPLDAIETAGARVGK
+680 APLDAIETAGARVGK
-695 AITISGLTTVFG
+695 AITISGMTTVFG
-707 FSALTLSPFPIIAD
+707 FSALTLSPFPIISD
-721 FGFLTVGVIFLTLV
+721 FGYLTVGVIFLTLV

-753 DIRRWLDRE
+753 DLRALLDD
-762 RTARGTEA
+762 RGTLPDAEA
-770 DLDPNT
+770 DVDV
-776 D
+776 DGD

>member
-1 VGVLRTVF
+1 
-9 AAVGNRVQRRPLLT
+9 
-23 LAVVVGLIVVAGAGA
+23 
-38 SQITSVTGNEAFVE
+38 
-52 SNPTLERFGDT
+52 
-63 FDRGTMA
+63 M
-70 VLVRG
+70 
-75 PATDPETMRAI
+75 
-86 DTFDRRMEAA
+86 
-96 DKVVT
+96 
-101 VVSPADRVR
+101 
-110 ATYGR
+110 
-115 IPDSRAA
+115 
-122 IERVVEPGGATVIN
+122 VI
-136 VVLESGLT
+136 
-144 QEEQRP
+144 
-150 VYEKAV
+150 
-156 DARSWAA
+156 
-163 FPAGTEVIITGQPA
+163 
-177 FSAQLSVLIQQS
+177 
-189 TQELLGLAVGLMI
+189 
-202 VALFFLF
+202 ALFFLF

-328 FLTGVFLL
+328 FLTGIFLL
-336 TPVVTMWVRWRYGAG
+336 TPVVTMWVRWRDGG
-351 STDATTAPAG
+351 RDDA
-361 PAGPAGT
+361 AGT
-368 TDTRPLDGASDS
+368 GGTVDPDGTADARSRDGASGS
-380 PTPDE
+380 PTPGE
-385 GDLSDVARFLG
+385 GELSDTARFLG
-396 TGARFFASHPALI
+396 RGARFFASHPALI
-409 LSIAGLLM
+409 LAIAGLLT

-422 AGESLDTLA
+422 AGESLGTLA
-431 DFEEFF
+431 DSEEFF

-457 DATQYDVLV
+457 DAAQYDVLV

-478 WMERFGQ
+478 WMERFGSVAAGSSQ
-485 VAVGGSQIRAV
+485 VRAV

-505 YNDGAIP
+505 YNDGEIP
-512 ATEAGVERVL
+512 ATETGVERVL

-533 YTDGYAHIVVVSEP
+533 YTDGYAHIVVVAGP
-547 DVSPEETLSLIN
+547 DISPDETLSLIGA
-559 TIESALELSRA
+559 IESALELSRP

-581 AVVSTPSVIDQIESR
+581 AVVSTPSIIDQIESR
-596 DTITGYGIAAVFALL
+596 DTITGYGVVAVFALL
-611 FVYYRDPVKAVAPL
+611 LVYYRDPVKAVAPL

-680 DPLDAIETAGARVGK
+680 EPLDAIETAGARVGK
-695 AITISGLTTVFG
+695 AISISGLTTVFG

-753 DIRRWLDRE
+753 DVRRWLDRR
-762 RTARGTEA
+762 RTARGTEP

>member
-1 VGVLRTVF
+1 MDLLRSAF
-9 AAVGNRVQRRPLLT
+9 ARVGNRIQKRPLLT
-23 LAVVVGLIVVAGAGA
+23 LVVVVGLIVVAGAGA
-38 SQITSVTGNEAFVE
+38 SQITSVTGNQAFVD
-52 SNPTLERFGDT
+52 SNPTLERFEDT

-75 PATDPETMRAI
+75 DVTEPATMRAI
-86 DTFDRRMEAA
+86 DTFDRRME
-96 DKVVT
+96 T
-101 VVSPADRVR
+101 ADRVVSVLTPADQVR
-110 ATYGR
+110 AEYGR
-115 IPDSRAA
+115 IPDSQAQ
-122 IERVVEPGGATVIN
+122 IERVVGDRSSTVVT

-150 VYEKAV
+150 VYEDAL

-189 TQELLGLAVGLMI
+189 TQQLLGLAVGLMVI
-202 VALFFLF
+202 ALFFLF

-301 AATWAVTLG
+301 GATWVATLG

-328 FLTGVFLL
+328 FMTGIFLL
-336 TPVVTMWVRWRYGAG
+336 TPVLTLWVRWRYDAE
-351 STDATTAPAG
+351 STTPRPAV
-361 PAGPAGT
+361 
-368 TDTRPLDGASDS
+368 DDD
-380 PTPDE
+380 DE
-385 GDLSDVARFLG
+385 LSDVARFLG
-396 TGARFFASHPALI
+396 RGARFFASHPALI
-409 LSIAGLLM
+409 LAIAGLLT

-422 AGESLDTLA
+422 AGESLGTLA

-451 AVTGGG
+451 AVSGGG
-457 DATQYDVLV
+457 DAARYDIIV
-466 SGSGLRDPATLR
+466 SGTDLRDPETLR
-478 WMERFGQ
+478 WMERFSAAAAGSGQ
-485 VAVGGSQIRAV
+485 VVAV
-496 ESPATLVKS
+496 ESPATVVA
-505 YNDGAIP
+505 GANGGEIP
-512 ATEAGVERVL
+512 ATEAGVERAL
-522 DRVPPQERARF
+522 DRVPPERRQQF
-533 YTDGYAHIVVVSEP
+533 YTDGYAHIVVIAESDITP
-547 DVSPEETLSLIN
+547 RETLSLIRS
-559 TIESALELSRA
+559 IESALELSQP
-570 PAGVDARLTGT
+570 PAGVEADLTGT
-581 AVVSTPSVIDQIESR
+581 AVISTPSVIDQIESR
-596 DTITGYGIAAVFALL
+596 DQITGYGVLAVFVLL
-611 FVYYRDPVKAVAPL
+611 LLYYRDPVKALAPL
-625 VPMLFVVGWQN
+625 IPMLFVVGWQN
-636 IYMAAFDIRISPL
+636 IYMAAFDIRVSPL

-695 AITISGLTTVFG
+695 AITISGMTTVFG
-707 FSALTLSPFPIIAD
+707 FSALTLSPFPIIGD
-721 FGFLTVGVIFLTLV
+721 FGYLTVGVIFLTLV

-741 PPVLVVLDQARM
+741 PPVLVVLDQLRM
-753 DIRRWLDRE
+753 DVRAWLDSDGVE
-762 RTARGTEA
+762 TVLDA
-770 DLDPNT
+770 D
-776 D
+776 

>member
-1 VGVLRTVF
+1 MDALRTVF
-9 AAVGNRVQRRPLLT
+9 AGVGDWIQRHPLVT
-23 LAVVVGLIVVAGAGA
+23 VAVVVGLVVVAGAGA

-52 SNPTLERFGDT
+52 SNPALERFQDT

-75 PATDPETMRAI
+75 SVTDPETMRAI
-86 DTFDRRMEAA
+86 DTFDRRLETT
-96 DKVVT
+96 DEVVT
-101 VVSPADRVR
+101 VLTPADRVR
-110 ATYGR
+110 DRYGR

-122 IERVVEPGGATVIN
+122 IERVVGPQQSAIVT

-150 VYEKAV
+150 VFEDAV
-156 DARSWAA
+156 EARSWAA
-163 FPAGTEVIITGQPA
+163 FPAGTEVVITGQPA

-189 TQELLGLAVGLMI
+189 TQQLLGLAVGLMI
-202 VALFFLF
+202 IALFFLF

-301 AATWAVTLG
+301 GATWVATLG

-322 LGVMLS
+322 LGVVLS

-336 TPVVTMWVRWRYGAG
+336 TPVVTLWVRWRY
-351 STDATTAPAG
+351 DADDVDPASV
-361 PAGPAGT
+361 
-368 TDTRPLDGASDS
+368 DRDG
-380 PTPDE
+380 E
-385 GDLSDVARFLG
+385 ELSDVARFLG
-396 TGARFFASHPALI
+396 RGARFFASHPALI
-409 LSIAGLLM
+409 LAIAGLLM

-431 DFEEFF
+431 DFEEFI

-451 AVTGGG
+451 AVSGGG
-457 DATQYDVLV
+457 DAARYDVVV
-466 SGSGLRDPATLR
+466 SGAELREPETLR
-478 WMERFGQ
+478 WMERFGE
-485 VAVGGSQIRAV
+485 VAVGTGQIVAV
-496 ESPATLVKS
+496 ESPATLVRS
-505 YNDGAIP
+505 YNGGELP

-522 DRVPPQERARF
+522 DRVPPERRQQF
-533 YTDGYAHIVVVSEP
+533 YTDGYAHIVVVTES
-547 DVSPEETLSLIN
+547 DVTSEETLSLIR
-559 TIESALELSRA
+559 TIDAALELSR
-570 PAGVDARLTGT
+570 PPPGIDAQLTGT
-581 AVVSTPSVIDQIESR
+581 DVVSTPSIIEQIESR
-596 DTITGYGIAAVFALL
+596 DTITGYGVFAVFVLL
-611 FVYYRDPVKAVAPL
+611 FAYYRDPVKAIAPL
-625 VPMLFVVGWQN
+625 IPMLFVVGWQN
-636 IYMAAFDIRISPL
+636 IYMAAFDIRVSPL

-695 AITISGLTTVFG
+695 AITISGMTTVFG
-707 FSALTLSPFPIIAD
+707 FSALTLSPFPIISD
-721 FGFLTVGVIFLTLV
+721 FGYLTVGVIFLTLV

-753 DIRRWLDRE
+753 DVRAWLDRE
-762 RTARGTEA
+762 RVPSEIETDRSTEG
-770 DLDPNT
+770 D
-776 D
+776 

>member
-1 VGVLRTVF
+1 MDLLRSAF
-9 AAVGNRVQRRPLLT
+9 ARVGNRIQKRPLLT
-23 LAVVVGLIVVAGAGA
+23 LVVVVGLIVVAGAGA
-38 SQITSVTGNEAFVE
+38 SQITSVTGNQAFVD
-52 SNPTLERFGDT
+52 SNPTLERFEDT

-75 PATDPETMRAI
+75 DVTEPATMRAI
-86 DTFDRRMEAA
+86 DTFDRRME
-96 DKVVT
+96 T
-101 VVSPADRVR
+101 ADRVVSVLTPADQVR
-110 ATYGR
+110 AEYGR
-115 IPDSRAA
+115 IPDSQAQ
-122 IERVVEPGGATVIN
+122 IERVVGDRSSTVVT

-150 VYEKAV
+150 VYEDAL

-189 TQELLGLAVGLMI
+189 TQQLLGLAVGLMVI
-202 VALFFLF
+202 ALFFLF

-301 AATWAVTLG
+301 GATWVATLG

-328 FLTGVFLL
+328 FMTGIFLL
-336 TPVVTMWVRWRYGAG
+336 TPVLTLWVRWRYDAE
-351 STDATTAPAG
+351 STTPRPAV
-361 PAGPAGT
+361 
-368 TDTRPLDGASDS
+368 DDD
-380 PTPDE
+380 DE
-385 GDLSDVARFLG
+385 LSDVARFLG
-396 TGARFFASHPALI
+396 RGARFFASHPALI
-409 LSIAGLLM
+409 LAIAGLLT

-422 AGESLDTLA
+422 AGESLGTLA

-451 AVTGGG
+451 AVSGGG
-457 DATQYDVLV
+457 DAARYDIIV
-466 SGSGLRDPATLR
+466 SGTDLRDPETLR
-478 WMERFGQ
+478 WMERFSAAAAGSGQ
-485 VAVGGSQIRAV
+485 VVAV
-496 ESPATLVKS
+496 ESPATVVA
-505 YNDGAIP
+505 GANGGEIP
-512 ATEAGVERVL
+512 ATEAGVERAL
-522 DRVPPQERARF
+522 DRVPPERRQQF
-533 YTDGYAHIVVVSEP
+533 YTDGYAHIVVIAESDITP
-547 DVSPEETLSLIN
+547 RETLSLIRS
-559 TIESALELSRA
+559 IESALELSQP
-570 PAGVDARLTGT
+570 PAGVEADLTGT
-581 AVVSTPSVIDQIESR
+581 AVISTPSVIDQIESR
-596 DTITGYGIAAVFALL
+596 DQITGYGVLAVFVLL
-611 FVYYRDPVKAVAPL
+611 LLYYRDPVKALAPL
-625 VPMLFVVGWQN
+625 IPMLFVVGWQN
-636 IYMAAFDIRISPL
+636 IYMAAFDIRVSPL

-695 AITISGLTTVFG
+695 AITISGMTTVFG
-707 FSALTLSPFPIIAD
+707 FSALTLSPFPIIGD
-721 FGFLTVGVIFLTLV
+721 FGYLTVGVIFLTLV

-741 PPVLVVLDQARM
+741 PPVLVVLDQLRM
-753 DIRRWLDRE
+753 DIRSWLDTRE
-762 RTARGTEA
+762 TSTIDA
-770 DLDPNT
+770 D
-776 D
+776 

>member
-1 VGVLRTVF
+1 MDLLRSAF
-9 AAVGNRVQRRPLLT
+9 ARVGNRIQKRPLLT
-23 LAVVVGLIVVAGAGA
+23 LVVVVGLIVVAGAGA
-38 SQITSVTGNEAFVE
+38 SQITSVTGNQAFVD
-52 SNPTLERFGDT
+52 SNPTLERFEDT

-75 PATDPETMRAI
+75 DVTEPATMRAI
-86 DTFDRRMEAA
+86 DTFDRRME
-96 DKVVT
+96 T
-101 VVSPADRVR
+101 ADRVVSVLTPADQVR
-110 ATYGR
+110 AEYGR
-115 IPDSRAA
+115 IPDSQAQ
-122 IERVVEPGGATVIN
+122 IERVVGDRSSTVVT

-150 VYEKAV
+150 VYEDAL

-189 TQELLGLAVGLMI
+189 TQQLLGLAVGLMVI
-202 VALFFLF
+202 ALFFLF

-301 AATWAVTLG
+301 GATWVATLG

-328 FLTGVFLL
+328 FMTGIFLL
-336 TPVVTMWVRWRYGAG
+336 TPVLTLWVRWRYDAE
-351 STDATTAPAG
+351 STTPRPAV
-361 PAGPAGT
+361 
-368 TDTRPLDGASDS
+368 DDD
-380 PTPDE
+380 DE
-385 GDLSDVARFLG
+385 LSDVARFLG
-396 TGARFFASHPALI
+396 RGARFFASHPALI
-409 LSIAGLLM
+409 LAIAGLLT

-422 AGESLDTLA
+422 AGESLGTLA

-451 AVTGGG
+451 AVSGGG
-457 DATQYDVLV
+457 DAARYDIIV
-466 SGSGLRDPATLR
+466 SGTDLRDPETLR
-478 WMERFGQ
+478 WMERFSAAAAGSGQ
-485 VAVGGSQIRAV
+485 IVAV
-496 ESPATLVKS
+496 ESPATVVA
-505 YNDGAIP
+505 GANGGEIP
-512 ATEAGVERVL
+512 ATEAGVERAL
-522 DRVPPQERARF
+522 DRVPPERRQQF
-533 YTDGYAHIVVVSEP
+533 YTDGYAHIVVIAESDITP
-547 DVSPEETLSLIN
+547 RETLSLIRS
-559 TIESALELSRA
+559 IESALELSQP
-570 PAGVDARLTGT
+570 PAGVEADLTGT
-581 AVVSTPSVIDQIESR
+581 AVISTPSVIDQIESR
-596 DTITGYGIAAVFALL
+596 DQITGYGVLAVFVLL
-611 FVYYRDPVKAVAPL
+611 LLYYRDPVKALAPL
-625 VPMLFVVGWQN
+625 IPMLFVVGWQN
-636 IYMAAFDIRISPL
+636 IYMAAFDIRVSPL

-695 AITISGLTTVFG
+695 AITISGMTTVFG
-707 FSALTLSPFPIIAD
+707 FSALTLSPFPIIGD
-721 FGFLTVGVIFLTLV
+721 FGYLTVGVIFLTLV

-741 PPVLVVLDQARM
+741 PPVLVVLDQLRM
-753 DIRRWLDRE
+753 DIRSWLDTRE
-762 RTARGTEA
+762 TSTIDA
-770 DLDPNT
+770 D
-776 D
+776 